1 MFLEP
6 YICITFFFISLG
18 LVSLVSFSKR
28 MESPDSVL
36 FNFIQIPNIPPDGT
50 DCMVCAGTLEKVLS
64 RKSAITGR
72 VMICKTL
79 FLKATLVAKQS
90 HHLTKTLFPYFKY
103 PNCNIRWLVQ
113 NAALQ

>member
-36 FNFIQIPNIPPDGT
+36 FNFIQIPNQHHRVVNF
-50 DCMVCAGTLEKVLS
+50 CLKLLS
-64 RKSAITGR
+64 K
-72 VMICKTL
+72 
-79 FLKATLVAKQS
+79 
-90 HHLTKTLFPYFKY
+90 
-103 PNCNIRWLVQ
+103 
-113 NAALQ
+113 